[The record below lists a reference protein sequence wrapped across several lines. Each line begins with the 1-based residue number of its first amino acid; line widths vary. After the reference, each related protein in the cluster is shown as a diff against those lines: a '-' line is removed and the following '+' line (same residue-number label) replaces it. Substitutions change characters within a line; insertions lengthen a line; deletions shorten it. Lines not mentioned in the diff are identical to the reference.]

1 MTRSSFCVVLLGCL
15 VLALVGSVPQAAGQ
29 NLTWSGSATVYWNT
43 SDLNWNA
50 GGIVG
55 SPTTYTNGSALTFD
69 DSAVPGMT
77 SIIINSG
84 TVTPASLV
92 FNNNS
97 LAYSFSAAAIGGAAT
112 VTLNGTAGVVF
123 YNANTYTGGTTINSA
138 ELLQLASG
146 ASLGS
151 GSLTVSAGTVD
162 LGGNNQAV
170 TNLTGAAGTITSS
183 GTGAVTFTVSPSAPS
198 AYGGLLQNGAGTL
211 SLAKNGPSLLALS
224 GINTYS
230 GGTVLSGG
238 TLDVTNAAS
247 LGASS
252 GAVTIGPAT
261 LEVSGAFASARNIS
275 LSSSAAAISVD
286 ATQSYTNSGIVSG
299 NGGLSLTGQ
308 GLVTLSGINTYTGGT
323 KITAGTLQVGDGAI
337 SSGSLGSGAVAIGAN
352 TALLFNGAPGGSV
365 TVGGVISGSGSL
377 TESGG
382 GTVVLGNGA
391 NTFTG
396 NLLVTSGT
404 LNAAAGTGGASSLGN
419 INAARTITV
428 GSNGEI
434 YLNGGN
440 VLGYNNSA
448 MAANWSSTARSS
460 PPATTPCRHR

>member
-1 MTRSSFCVVLLGCL
+1 M
-15 VLALVGSVPQAAGQ
+15 
-29 NLTWSGSATVYWNT
+29 
-43 SDLNWNA
+43 
-50 GGIVG
+50 
-55 SPTTYTNGSALTFD
+55 
-69 DSAVPGMT
+69 
-77 SIIINSG
+77 
-84 TVTPASLV
+84 
-92 FNNNS
+92 
-97 LAYSFSAAAIGGAAT
+97 
-112 VTLNGTAGVVF
+112 
-123 YNANTYTGGTTINSA
+123 
-138 ELLQLASG
+138 
-146 ASLGS
+146 
-151 GSLTVSAGTVD
+151 
-162 LGGNNQAV
+162 
-170 TNLTGAAGTITSS
+170 
-183 GTGAVTFTVSPSAPS
+183 
-198 AYGGLLQNGAGTL
+198 
-211 SLAKNGPSLLALS
+211 
-224 GINTYS
+224 
-230 GGTVLSGG
+230 
-238 TLDVTNAAS
+238 TNAAS

-323 KITAGTLQVGDGAI
+323 KITAGTLQVGDGAV

-365 TVGGVISGSGSL
+365 TVANVISGSGSL

-404 LNAAAGTGGASSLGN
+404 LNAAAGTGGNSSLGN
-419 INAARTITV
+419 INVARTITV

-448 MAANWSSTARSS
+448 MAAQLVVNGTLFTTTNNSL
-460 PPATTPCRHR
+460 PPSLTLGGGTLTGSGGNSQQLEMYMFTSNATTGTMNVNRRDEFLHSTCARRECRL

>member
-1 MTRSSFCVVLLGCL
+1 M
-15 VLALVGSVPQAAGQ
+15 
-29 NLTWSGSATVYWNT
+29 
-43 SDLNWNA
+43 
-50 GGIVG
+50 
-55 SPTTYTNGSALTFD
+55 
-69 DSAVPGMT
+69 
-77 SIIINSG
+77 
-84 TVTPASLV
+84 
-92 FNNNS
+92 
-97 LAYSFSAAAIGGAAT
+97 
-112 VTLNGTAGVVF
+112 TLNGTAGVVF

-198 AYGGLLQNGAGTL
+198 TYGGLLQNGAGTL

-323 KITAGTLQVGDGAI
+323 KITAGTLQVGDGAV
-337 SSGSLGSGAVAIGAN
+337 SSGSLGSGAVAIVAN

-404 LNAAAGTGGASSLGN
+404 LNAAAGTGGTSSLGN

-448 MAANWSSTARSS
+448 MAAQLVVNGTLFTTSNNALPPSLTLGGGTLTGSGGASSNIEMYMFTSNATTGTMNVIGAMSSYIQLRPAGMPPMTASKWPRIPPSTSRGPAWSSPSRS
-460 PPATTPCRHR
+460 